1 MDVSWTKVTG
11 FEYSASVNSTK
22 KNVDRQ
28 RGFSERQY
36 TASMPDG

>member
-1 MDVSWTKVTG
+1 MYLGQKLQ
-11 FEYSASVNSTK
+11 ASNIPPALAK
-22 KNVDRQ
+22 KNVDSQ